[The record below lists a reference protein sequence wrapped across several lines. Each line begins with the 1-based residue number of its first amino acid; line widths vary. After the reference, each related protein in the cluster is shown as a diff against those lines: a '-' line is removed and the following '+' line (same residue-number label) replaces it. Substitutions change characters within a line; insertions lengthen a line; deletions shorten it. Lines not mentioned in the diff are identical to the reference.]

1 MPRLVAVATQNLSTP
16 EKPAPAAMSTLPASR
31 LLSWLVTS
39 VIVGW
44 AVVYN
49 VMRIGGRSPRGAAG
63 VSFLIGLGVGAVI
76 FAVAVLVWRRIVSG
90 ARYQAAHLNE
100 IPPAARLDERQK
112 SAVDLLWPAVGVM
125 AALAIVV
132 GAIMAWRWA
141 ATTGSRSHVRI
152 VIGAWDLLVG
162 AWLLF
167 ETRALRT
174 HDGEAV
180 ESIGTAA
187 LLSAVLAGVAM
198 SLGMYQAAQ
207 GAMVVVSAVTAA
219 IAYFAGWRLLGSRGV
234 PFASISAVVIG
245 ALALILPLAT

>member
-1 MPRLVAVATQNLSTP
+1 MSGLRAVATQNLSTP
-16 EKPAPAAMSTLPASR
+16 EKPAPATMTTLPPSR
-31 LLSWLVTS
+31 LASWLITS
-39 VIVGW
+39 VVVGW

-49 VMRIGGRSPRGAAG
+49 VLRIDGRSPRGAAG
-63 VSFLIGLGVGAVI
+63 VSFLIGLGVGAVV
-76 FAVAVLVWRRIVSG
+76 FAVAVLVWRRVVSG

-112 SAVDLLWPAVGVM
+112 SAVDVLWPAVGVM
-125 AALAIVV
+125 ALLALLV
-132 GAIMAWRWA
+132 GALMAWKWA

-152 VIGAWDLLVG
+152 VIGVWDLLVG
-162 AWLLF
+162 SWLMF
-167 ETRALRT
+167 ETGALRT
-174 HDGEAV
+174 HDAEAV

-234 PFASISAVVIG
+234 PFASISAVIVG
-245 ALALILPLAT
+245 ALALIVPLAT